1 MYDWYRKKV
10 RWHKRE
16 LRRVL
21 AQLQRVKPAY
31 VPREHFQDETVGL
44 YANLFYRPHGAARKA
59 LLLALLRK
67 TEEIIRQ
74 KPTDLPY
81 CKVCLIVP
89 EENVAQSTILLFFS
103 PKEHSV
109 FWDRTNITVQRW
121 TRVEAPSLA
130 GCAGVATTL
139 PEQCY
144 LEQVCN
150 SEDKFQRKIWF
161 YGEL

>member
-21 AQLQRVKPAY
+21 AQLQQVKPAY
-31 VPREHFQDETVGL
+31 VPREPFADETIDL
-44 YANLFYRPHGAARKA
+44 YANLFYRPRGAARKA

-74 KPTDLPY
+74 KPASLPY

-89 EENVAQSTILLFFS
+89 EENVAQSTIMLFFS
-103 PKEHSV
+103 AKEHGT
-109 FWDRTNITVQRW
+109 FWDRTDITVQRW
-121 TRVEAPSLA
+121 TPMEAPSLA
-130 GCAGVATTL
+130 GCTSIATTL
-139 PEQCY
+139 PERCY

-150 SEDKFQRKIWF
+150 PEDKFQRKIWF